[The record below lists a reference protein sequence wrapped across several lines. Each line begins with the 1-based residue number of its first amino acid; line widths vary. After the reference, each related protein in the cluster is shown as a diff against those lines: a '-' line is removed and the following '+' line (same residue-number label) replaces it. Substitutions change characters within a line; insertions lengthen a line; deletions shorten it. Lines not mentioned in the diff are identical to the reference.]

1 MEDLLI
7 KQIENG
13 IRAIRLG
20 TKRPQEVEV
29 NNKLERLTK
38 LNEGMANDLSNK
50 YIAIINDFSKR
61 KLVY

>member
-1 MEDLLI
+1 MEELLI

-20 TKRPQEVEV
+20 SKEPKDVQV
-29 NNKLERLTK
+29 NDKLERLTK
-38 LNEGMANDLSNK
+38 LNEGIANDLSNK

-61 KLVY
+61 NIK